1 MTKKFELNI
10 EIPNEV
16 VNELKKLGV
25 DETDIPNV
33 YLDFIEYE
41 TSYGIRDISK
51 FQIFLEQ
58 YKIETL

>member
-25 DETDIPNV
+25 DETDIPKI
-33 YLDFIEYE
+33 YFDFIEYE